1 MTTRRKSLA
10 AALVAGGL
18 ALSCAAGAVG
28 AKELVF
34 GSALPP
40 QHNVN
45 KLGLAPTLAAIEKAT
60 GGALKWKLLTG
71 GQLFGL
77 RASLTSVG
85 GGMADAGI
93 IIPSFVQS
101 KLPHVYT
108 MVDMAMFAEDPLAA
122 AAASAD
128 TIFND
133 CPECLADFRKQK
145 TVPLGFYALTTYK
158 LLCNTKVTSLA
169 EVKGKRMRTSG
180 ANGRWAK
187 AMGGTPVSMSGSD
200 MIEAL
205 QRGQIDCAIGPLGW
219 IKAYSIAEHID
230 YVLDFPMGNFAAAAH
245 FVMNRA
251 AWDGLAPAQKKAILD
266 AMPNSSAM
274 TSIDGYARDEKIG
287 EDMLRKRGA
296 VFTKGGEEFAD
307 LMARHRESEMAT
319 IIAGAKKR
327 RVAEPE
333 KIIAAYR
340 ANVAKWRDLL
350 AGKTRDAAT
359 FRTLLREQIYGK
371 LDPAKL

>member
-1 MTTRRKSLA
+1 MNRFRSTVLLA
-10 AALVAGGL
+10 AAGAI
-18 ALSCAAGAVG
+18 ALSQGAAARD
-28 AKELVF
+28 LVF

-45 KLGLAPTLAAIEKAT
+45 THGLKPTLDALAKKT

-85 GGMADAGI
+85 GGLADAAI
-93 IIPSFVQS
+93 IIPSFTQS

-108 MVDMAMFAEDPLAA
+108 ITDMAMFAEDPLVA
-122 AAASAD
+122 AAASAE
-128 TIFND
+128 TIFHD
-133 CPECLADFRKQK
+133 CPECLADYKKQK
-145 TVPLGFYALTTYK
+145 TVPLGFYGLNTYK
-158 LLCNTKVTSLA
+158 LMCNTKVTNLA

-205 QRGQIDCAIGPLGW
+205 QRGQIDCTIGPMAW
-219 IKAYSIAEHID
+219 VKAYSIGEYIK

-251 AWDGLAPAQKKAILD
+251 AWDALSPEHKQAIVD
-266 AMPNSSAM
+266 AMPDSGA
-274 TSIDGYARDEKIG
+274 TTTIDGYAKDEKTGIEMVRSAG
-287 EDMLRKRGA
+287 G
-296 VFTKGGEEFAD
+296 VFTEGGKEFAD
-307 LMARHRESEMAT
+307 LLAAHRKSEMAT

-327 RVAEPE
+327 RVKDPQ
-333 KIIAAYR
+333 KVIDAYR
-340 ANVAKWRDLL
+340 KNVAKWEKLL
-350 AGKTRDAAT
+350 AGKTRDTAT
-359 FRTLLREQIYGK
+359 FRALLKEHVYDRI
-371 LDPAKL
+371 DPAKL